1 MFFPRQFS
9 ALAIASVFIAILGC
23 SSKKDPAAR
32 PNLILISIDTLR
44 ADHLGCYGYP
54 RPTSP
59 AIDQLAS
66 EGVVFK
72 NVMATS
78 PWTLPSHGSMLTGM
92 YPSRMSLN
100 SYESKLPSTATT
112 LSMLLAKNGFKTA
125 AVVNSIFLRQKHGFD
140 RGFDYF
146 VATPGINDSAPS
158 IIKLSKLWMRHQ
170 GQQPFFLFIHIF
182 DAHSSYFPH
191 KKYKEK
197 FVRPYKGPVNGSTS
211 FLHKIRNGEYE
222 PQKEDVDHII
232 DLYDAEVRQ
241 VDDNL
246 KDLFDYL
253 RTSGVLDSSVV
264 IISSDHGEEFLEHGG
279 VFHGKTQYQ
288 ELLKIPLIIRG
299 PGIPS
304 GRRISAVSSLVDVMP
319 TALSLLGLPVPAAL
333 EGTSLVPMW
342 KTGESGLTE
351 RSVFAEADHNNEQD
365 NIKRAVRYQNYKL
378 HYDLLT
384 KKIELYDLAVDPFEQ
399 TDIAENHPQI
409 VDRLFKKLTIFM
421 QPPQKSKQI
430 VPLSNGELE
439 KLKSLGYM

>member
-1 MFFPRQFS
+1 MV
-9 ALAIASVFIAILGC
+9 I
-23 SSKKDPAAR
+23 
-32 PNLILISIDTLR
+32 
-44 ADHLGCYGYP
+44 
-54 RPTSP
+54 
-59 AIDQLAS
+59 
-66 EGVVFK
+66 K

-92 YPSRMSLN
+92 YPSRLGLN
-100 SYESKLPSTATT
+100 SYESKLSSTATT
-112 LSMLLAKNGFKTA
+112 LSMLLAENGFKTA
-125 AVVNSIFLRQKHGFD
+125 AVVNSFFLQKKYGFN

-146 VATPGINDSAPS
+146 VVTPDINNSAPS
-158 IIKLSKLWMRHQ
+158 VIKLSKLWIRNQ
-170 GQQPFFLFIHIF
+170 RKQPFFIFMHIY
-182 DAHSSYFPH
+182 DTHSSYVPQ
-191 KKYKEK
+191 KKYKEM
-197 FVRPYKGPVNGSTS
+197 FVRPYKGPANGTYS
-211 FLHKIRNGEYE
+211 FLLKIRNGEYE

-232 DLYDAEVRQ
+232 DLYDAELRQ

-246 KDLFDYL
+246 KGLFDYL
-253 RTSGVLDSSVV
+253 RTSGVLDNTIV
-264 IISSDHGEEFLEHGG
+264 IITSDHGEEFLEHGG

-288 ELLKIPLIIRG
+288 ELLNIPLIISG

-319 TALSLLGLPVPAAL
+319 TALSLLGLPVPAGL
-333 EGTSLVPMW
+333 EGISLVPMW

-365 NIKRAVRYQNYKL
+365 DIKRAVRYQNYKL

-399 TDIAENHPQI
+399 TDIAEIHPEM

-421 QPPQKSKQI
+421 QPPQKSKQT

>member
-9 ALAIASVFIAILGC
+9 TLAIASVFIAILGC
-23 SSKKDPAAR
+23 SAEKKPDVR

-44 ADHLGCYGYP
+44 ADHLGCYDYP

-78 PWTLPSHGSMLTGM
+78 PWTLPSHGSILTGM
-92 YPSRMSLN
+92 YPSRLGLN
-100 SYESKLPSTATT
+100 SYESKLPSTVTT
-112 LSMLLAKNGFKTA
+112 LSMLLAENGFKTA
-125 AVVNSIFLRQKHGFD
+125 AVVNSIFLRQKHGFNQ
-140 RGFDYF
+140 GFDYF
-146 VATPGINDSAPS
+146 VATPGINNSAPS
-158 IIKLSKLWMRHQ
+158 VIKLSKLWIRHQ
-170 GQQPFFLFIHIF
+170 GQQPFFLFMHIF
-182 DAHSSYFPH
+182 DTHSSYVPQ

-197 FVRPYKGPVNGSTS
+197 FVRPYKGPASGSGS
-211 FLHKIRNGEYE
+211 FLFKIRNGEYE

-246 KDLFDYL
+246 KDLFDSL
-253 RTSGVLDSSVV
+253 RASGVLDNSVV
-264 IISSDHGEEFLEHGG
+264 IICSDHGEEFLEHDD

-304 GRRISAVSSLVDVMP
+304 GRRISAVSSLVDIMP
-319 TALSLLGLPVPAAL
+319 TALSLLDLPIPADLDGINLA
-333 EGTSLVPMW
+333 PMFQNN
-342 KTGESGLTE
+342 KSRLTE

-378 HYDLLT
+378 HYNLLT
-384 KKIELYDLAVDPFEQ
+384 KKIELYDLSVDPFEQ
-399 TDIAENHPQI
+399 TDIAENHPQM
-409 VDRLFKKLTIFM
+409 VDRLFEKLTIFM
-421 QPPQKSKQI
+421 QPPQKSKQT
-430 VPLSNGELE
+430 VPLSTGELE